1 MGRFLIVRHGET
13 AWNADGRIQ
22 GHSNTA
28 LSEHGVQQARATA
41 SRLADVAIDAAY
53 SSDLVRASETA
64 RILLEGRD
72 TSLVQTAEL
81 RERYYG
87 VFEGLTVDERRTRH
101 PDMFAA
107 SLVKDL
113 DFAPAGGES
122 ARKTLDRMAAFVGG
136 IKEKHLEETVL
147 LAGHGG
153 SLRSLILAVMDL
165 PPEATWKFVMANC
178 SLTIIDTY
186 WDNAVL
192 RLYNDTSHLTQ
203 LGQVGVT
210 AAGNASADTGHAP
223 A

>member
-1 MGRFLIVRHGET
+1 
-13 AWNADGRIQ
+13 
-22 GHSNTA
+22 
-28 LSEHGVQQARATA
+28 
-41 SRLADVAIDAAY
+41 
-53 SSDLVRASETA
+53 
-64 RILLEGRD
+64 
-72 TSLVQTAEL
+72 
-81 RERYYG
+81 
-87 VFEGLTVDERRTRH
+87 
-101 PDMFAA
+101 MFAA

-113 DFAPAGGES
+113 DFAPTGGES
-122 ARKTLDRMAAFVGG
+122 ARKTLDRMAAFVGE

-203 LGQVGVT
+203 LGQSRRYGCRQRERRYRSCPGLTRGAAASVVAIGT
-210 AAGNASADTGHAP
+210 AGCPNRTPVSIGD
-223 A
+223 

>member
-28 LSEHGVQQARATA
+28 LSEHGIQQARATA

-72 TSLVQTAEL
+72 TPLVQTAEL

-101 PDMFAA
+101 PRH
-107 SLVKDL
+107 VCRV
-113 DFAPAGGES
+113 PGE
-122 ARKTLDRMAAFVGG
+122 RPGFC
-136 IKEKHLEETVL
+136 
-147 LAGHGG
+147 
-153 SLRSLILAVMDL
+153 
-165 PPEATWKFVMANC
+165 AN
-178 SLTIIDTY
+178 
-186 WDNAVL
+186 
-192 RLYNDTSHLTQ
+192 RR
-203 LGQVGVT
+203 
-210 AAGNASADTGHAP
+210 
-223 A
+223 

>member
-13 AWNADGRIQ
+13 AWNAEGRIQ
-22 GHSNTA
+22 GHSDTP
-28 LSEHGVQQARATA
+28 LSEHGIRQAQAA
-41 SRLADVAIDAAY
+41 AGRLADTVIDAAY
-53 SSDLVRASETA
+53 CSDLMRAAETA
-64 RILLEGRD
+64 RILLESHD
-72 TSLVQTAEL
+72 APLVRTVEL

-87 VFEGLTVDERRTRH
+87 VFEGLTVDERRTQY

-113 DFAPAGGES
+113 DFAPTGGES
-122 ARKTLDRMAAFVGG
+122 ARKTLDRMSSFAGE

-147 LAGHGG
+147 LVGHGG

-165 PPEATWKFVMANC
+165 PAEATWKFVMANC

-192 RLYNDTSHLTQ
+192 RLYNDASHLTN
-203 LGQVGVT
+203 LGQVGVM